1 MTTPSLR
8 RRRGFTLA
16 EVMIALVLFGVVSGA
31 AVAFLLS
38 QTQGYRAIASQQ
50 TEVQSGRFTRDL
62 LRMELRTAGTNV
74 TDVQPILVAANDS
87 VIAFNTDLLTNDLD
101 SSSFTGSVYVDT
113 YASSADVG
121 ALPVSSAITIPGTSP
136 GVTYPLQDYTAV
148 EGTVGPAELVIFR
161 FVRDTTSTNASD
173 VMITRQVNNRPP
185 EIIATGLRRAG
196 TTPFLRYW
204 YDPNRYFN
212 TTVGL
217 DTVPRAWLPL
227 AKTVAARGVAPD
239 TGVAVTARID
249 QVRAVEVNYRLGRGS
264 GEGSQTEP
272 VRYLVAM
279 PNTAAPRQSRACGRP
294 PIAPASIT
302 ATWNADSSAVF
313 LSWPKATDDG
323 GGESD
328 AVRYVLW
335 RQIVGAGS
343 WGESLAGIST
353 VAGSTTYSYRD
364 GGVEEGLGRSYRY
377 ALAVQ
382 DCTPNVSSLTTSAT
396 VVVP

>member
-1 MTTPSLR
+1 MTTLPVR

-31 AVAFLLS
+31 AVAFLLA
-38 QTQGYRAIASQQ
+38 QTRGYRAISAQQ
-50 TEVQSGRFTRDL
+50 AEVQSGRYTRDL

-74 TDVQPILVAANDS
+74 TEVQPILVAANDS

-101 SSSFTGSVYVDT
+101 SSAFTGAVYVDT

-121 ALPVSSAITIPGTSP
+121 ALPADSAITIPGTSP

-185 EIIATGLRRAG
+185 EIIATGLRRSG

-204 YDPNRYFN
+204 YDPNRYTN
-212 TTVGL
+212 VTVGL

-227 AKTVAARGVAPD
+227 AKTVAQRGLVPD
-239 TGVAVTARID
+239 TGVAVSARID
-249 QVRAVEVNYRLGRGS
+249 QVRAVEVNYQLGRVA
-264 GEGSQTEP
+264 GSQAEP

-294 PIAPASIT
+294 PIAPAGVT
-302 ATWNADSSAVF
+302 ATWSVDSGAVF
-313 LSWPKATDDG
+313 LTWPRATDDG
-323 GGESD
+323 SGEAD
-328 AVRYVLW
+328 VVRYVLW
-335 RQIVGAGS
+335 RQIVGAGT
-343 WGESLAGIST
+343 WGESLASVSA
-353 VAGSTTYSYRD
+353 VAGTGGYGYRD
-364 GGVEEGLGRSYRY
+364 TGVEQGLGRSYRY

-382 DCTPNVSSLTTSAT
+382 DCTPNVSSMDSSAT